1 MPWKTEKTENGNKFL
16 VALCCSLLAE
26 LFEFFTEEF
35 LTVLL
40 VGMSLISGLSSR
52 AGSVTPVDQGE
63 QEDPEDDELPI
74 EEETGD
80 ETIEVKVRF
89 RDEVR

>member
-1 MPWKTEKTENGNKFL
+1 L
-16 VALCCSLLAE
+16 LLAE
-26 LFEFFTEEF
+26 LFEFTEGF

-52 AGSVTPVDQGE
+52 AGSVTPVDQGD